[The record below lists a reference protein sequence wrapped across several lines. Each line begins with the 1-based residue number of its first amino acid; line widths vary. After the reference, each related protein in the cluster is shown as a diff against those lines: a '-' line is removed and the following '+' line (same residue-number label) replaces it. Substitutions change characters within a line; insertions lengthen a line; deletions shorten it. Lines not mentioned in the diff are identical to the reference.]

1 MENLFLLSIIP
12 ILLTEYGFHSST
24 RVIRGLMPRFEW
36 RRTGFRMAFWFAIAC
51 LTMQRHES
59 DLILPVFSLF
69 IIGEVCSLTLRVM
82 IRRDCKYGLSF
93 GSIKTHLIPF
103 IFPGVLIPGTY
114 VLWTLLLRQNGI
126 TIDLGHALTAELLSP
141 CIDLQTKALLVSV
154 VFVSQWAWASL
165 VTRAV
170 QFHAR
175 LFRKEE
181 ALDPRSARNEIVG
194 ILERLVTLLLVSIGG
209 HVGAGIVI
217 AIKSTTRLP
226 KLIDRQDADQFVI
239 ETLTSIGLATL
250 GGFLVAII

>member
-1 MENLFLLSIIP
+1 
-12 ILLTEYGFHSST
+12 
-24 RVIRGLMPRFEW
+24 
-36 RRTGFRMAFWFAIAC
+36 
-51 LTMQRHES
+51 
-59 DLILPVFSLF
+59 
-69 IIGEVCSLTLRVM
+69 
-82 IRRDCKYGLSF
+82 
-93 GSIKTHLIPF
+93 
-103 IFPGVLIPGTY
+103 VLIPVTH
-114 VLWTLLLRQNGI
+114 VLWTLFFTQNGI
-126 TIDLGHALTAELLSP
+126 TIDPGDALTAELLSP
-141 CIDLQTKALLVSV
+141 GIVLQTKALLVSV

-217 AIKSTTRLP
+217 AIKSTSRLP

-250 GGFLVAII
+250 GGFLIAII